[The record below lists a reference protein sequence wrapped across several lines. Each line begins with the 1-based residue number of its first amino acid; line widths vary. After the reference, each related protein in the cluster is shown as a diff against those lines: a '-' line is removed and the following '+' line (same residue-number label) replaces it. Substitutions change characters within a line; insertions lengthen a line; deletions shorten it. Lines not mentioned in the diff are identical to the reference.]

1 MIALKCHTSQTFTSQ
16 SARSSTVQV
25 QDVILTSLQK
35 GREFP
40 LSNIT
45 RSVPIKAEP
54 NLFKLGNFVF
64 TEDRAQFVHGL
75 KKREH
80 HCHVFQPG
88 SPIRWETE
96 QNTRHSTR
104 EGIKHSVP
112 TASCDERNNHK
123 PTQSLEAGEENPHG
137 HNIRAAIPNSS
148 LITARLDQGVVG

>member
-80 HCHVFQPG
+80 HCHVFPALSDEKQNRTRGTAQEKASNIQSPPHPAMKG
-88 SPIRWETE
+88 TIISLLKAWKQEKKIHTDTISVPQSPIP
-96 QNTRHSTR
+96 
-104 EGIKHSVP
+104 V
-112 TASCDERNNHK
+112 
-123 PTQSLEAGEENPHG
+123 
-137 HNIRAAIPNSS
+137 
-148 LITARLDQGVVG
+148 